1 MIDVPYRVGGLI
13 EFFGRLRVRKIT
25 YSTIMMRHI
34 FNGVVLLVVLAG
46 CSGRQ
51 EFRDGQWRAYL
62 ERKDGNNVVFN
73 FDVKDSA
80 GRKVL
85 YMRNAA
91 ERVEV
96 DSVTVDGDSVFIRFP
111 FFESQLRGALTADGN
126 LEGVWIIHLADSFR
140 AMPFKAFYGEN
151 YRFKGNSSK
160 AFSSAE
166 GRWAAVFRSSN
177 GKDTT
182 LRVGEFSQAGPEV
195 IGTFLDAGGD
205 LRYLQGIMDGDTL
218 RLSTWDGSTH
228 AYYFTALRRGD
239 SLVGGKYYAGPVNYS
254 TWSAVKDSTA
264 HLADEYAITK
274 WKKEVPFGFNFKDLD
289 GRPVSFSDDRFKGKV
304 VLVQIMGSWC
314 PNCLD
319 ETRFLSKFYD
329 EYHNKGVEIV
339 SLAYER
345 STDFDRSAR
354 AVRLFQTGFD
364 VKYPMLITGVT
375 VSDPQKAAKTLPQ
388 LDDIANFPTTIFVN
402 KKGQIERIHTGF
414 SGPGTGEHYEEQKKE
429 IYNEVNHLLA
439 EK

>member
-1 MIDVPYRVGGLI
+1 MIDRM
-13 EFFGRLRVRKIT
+13 
-25 YSTIMMRHI
+25 STILRNVFI
-34 FNGVVLLVVLAG
+34 GAVLMLAQAA
-46 CSGRQ
+46 CTSRP

-73 FDVKDSA
+73 FEVKDRA

-85 YMRNAA
+85 YLRNAG
-91 ERVEV
+91 ERLLV
-96 DSVTVDGDSVFIRFP
+96 DSITLAGDSVFIRMP
-111 FFESQLRGALTADGN
+111 FFESQLRGALTADGDM
-126 LEGVWIIHLADSFR
+126 EGVWIIHLADSFR
-140 AMPFKAFYGEN
+140 AMPFKAIYGED
-151 YRFKGNSSK
+151 YRFKGDSPAKDRASVDV
-160 AFSSAE
+160 
-166 GRWAAVFRSSN
+166 RWAAVFRSSN
-177 GKDTT
+177 GKDTVF
-182 LRVGEFSQAGPEV
+182 RVGEFRQKG
-195 IGTFLDAGGD
+195 INLTGTFLDAGGD
-205 LRYLQGIMDGDTL
+205 LRYLEGIMDGDTL
-218 RLSTWDGSTH
+218 KLSTWDGSTH

-254 TWSAVKDSTA
+254 TWTAVKDSAA
-264 HLADEYAITK
+264 HLEDQYAITK
-274 WKKEVPFGFNFKDLD
+274 WKKDVPFGFSCTDLD
-289 GRPVSFSDDRFKGKV
+289 GHPVSFSDERFKGKV

-345 STDFDRSAR
+345 STDFARSAK
-354 AVRLFQTGFD
+354 AVRLFQQGFD

-375 VSDPQKAAKTLPQ
+375 VGDPQKAAKTLPQ
-388 LDDIANFPTTIFVN
+388 LDNIANFPTTIFVN
-402 KKGQIERIHTGF
+402 KKGQIEKIHTGF

-429 IYNEVNHLLA
+429 FYDQVNEMLA

>member
-1 MIDVPYRVGGLI
+1 
-13 EFFGRLRVRKIT
+13 
-25 YSTIMMRHI
+25 MMRHI

-46 CSGRQ
+46 CSERR

-73 FDVKDSA
+73 FDVKDS
-80 GRKVL
+80 GDRKVL

-96 DSVTVDGDSVFIRFP
+96 DSVTVDGDSVFVRFP

-140 AMPFKAFYGEN
+140 AMPFKAFYGEG
-151 YRFKGNSSK
+151 YRFAGRSGS
-160 AFSSAE
+160 FGSAE

-182 LRVGEFSQAGPEV
+182 FRVGEFRQEGLEV

-218 RLSTWDGSTH
+218 RLSTFDGSTH
-228 AYYFTALRRGD
+228 AYYFTAIRRGD
-239 SLVGGKYYAGPVNYS
+239 SLVEGKYYAGPKNYS
-254 TWSAVKDSTA
+254 TWSAVKDSSA
-264 HLADEYAITK
+264 HLEDEYAITK
-274 WKKEVPFGFNFKDLD
+274 WKKEVPFGFSFKDLD
-289 GRPVSFSDDRFKGKV
+289 GHPVSFGDDRFKGKV

-329 EYHNKGVEIV
+329 QYHNKGVEIV

-354 AVRLFQTGFD
+354 AVRLFQQGFD

-375 VSDPQKAAKTLPQ
+375 VADPQKAAKTLPQ
-388 LDDIANFPTTIFVN
+388 LDDIINFPTTIFVN
-402 KKGQIERIHTGF
+402 RKGQIEKIHTGF

-429 IYNEVNHLLA
+429 FYDEVNDLLG

>member
-1 MIDVPYRVGGLI
+1 ML
-13 EFFGRLRVRKIT
+13 
-25 YSTIMMRHI
+25 RHI
-34 FNGVVLLVVLAG
+34 YFGVVLLMAVSG
-46 CSGRQ
+46 CTERR
-51 EFRDGQWRAYL
+51 EFKDGQWRAEL
-62 ERKDGNNVVFN
+62 ERKDRNNVVFN

-151 YRFKGNSSK
+151 YRFKGNTSK

-177 GKDTT
+177 GRDTT
-182 LRVGEFSQAGPEV
+182 FRVGEFSQEGPEV

-228 AYYFTALRRGD
+228 AYYFTGIRWLMGNIT
-239 SLVGGKYYAGPVNYS
+239 PV
-254 TWSAVKDSTA
+254 
-264 HLADEYAITK
+264 
-274 WKKEVPFGFNFKDLD
+274 
-289 GRPVSFSDDRFKGKV
+289 R
-304 VLVQIMGSWC
+304 
-314 PNCLD
+314 
-319 ETRFLSKFYD
+319 
-329 EYHNKGVEIV
+329 
-339 SLAYER
+339 
-345 STDFDRSAR
+345 
-354 AVRLFQTGFD
+354 
-364 VKYPMLITGVT
+364 
-375 VSDPQKAAKTLPQ
+375 
-388 LDDIANFPTTIFVN
+388 
-402 KKGQIERIHTGF
+402 
-414 SGPGTGEHYEEQKKE
+414 
-429 IYNEVNHLLA
+429 
-439 EK
+439 

>member
-1 MIDVPYRVGGLI
+1 ML
-13 EFFGRLRVRKIT
+13 
-25 YSTIMMRHI
+25 RHI
-34 FNGVVLLVVLAG
+34 YFGVVLLMAVSG
-46 CSGRQ
+46 CTERR
-51 EFRDGQWRAYL
+51 EFKDGQWRAEL
-62 ERKDGNNVVFN
+62 ERKDRNNVVFN

-151 YRFKGNSSK
+151 YRFKGNTSK

-177 GKDTT
+177 GRDTT
-182 LRVGEFSQAGPEV
+182 FRVGEFSQEGPEV

-228 AYYFTALRRGD
+228 AYYFTALKRGD
-239 SLVGGKYYAGPVNYS
+239 SLVDGKYYAGPVNYS
-254 TWSAVKDSTA
+254 TWSAVEDSAA
-264 HLADEYAITK
+264 HVEDEYAITK
-274 WKKEVPFGFNFKDLD
+274 WKKDVPFGFSFKDLD
-289 GRPVSFSDDRFKGKV
+289 GHPVSFGDDRFKGKV

-329 EYHNKGVEIV
+329 QYHNKGVEIV

-354 AVRLFQTGFD
+354 AVRLFQQGFD

-388 LDDIANFPTTIFVN
+388 LDDIINFPTTIFVN
-402 KKGQIERIHTGF
+402 KKGQIEKIHTGF

-429 IYNEVNHLLA
+429 FNDEVNDLLT

>member
-1 MIDVPYRVGGLI
+1 ML
-13 EFFGRLRVRKIT
+13 
-25 YSTIMMRHI
+25 RHI
-34 FNGVVLLVVLAG
+34 YFGVMLLVAVTA
-46 CSGRQ
+46 CTSKP
-51 EFRDGQWRAYL
+51 EFRDGQWRAQL

-73 FDVKDSA
+73 FEVRDS
-80 GRKVL
+80 GGKKVL
-85 YMRNAA
+85 YMRNAG
-91 ERVEV
+91 ERIQV
-96 DSVTVDGDSVFIRFP
+96 DSVSIIGDSVLIRFP

-151 YRFKGNSSK
+151 YRFKGG
-160 AFSSAE
+160 SSAKGQASVD

-177 GKDTT
+177 GKDTVF
-182 LRVGEFSQAGPEV
+182 RVGEFSQNGTDV
-195 IGTFLDAGGD
+195 TGTFLDAGGD
-205 LRYLQGIMDGDTL
+205 LRYLEGIMDGDTMK
-218 RLSTWDGSTH
+218 LSTWDGSTH
-228 AYYFTALRRGD
+228 AYYFTALKRGD

-254 TWSAVKDSTA
+254 TWTAVRDSSA
-264 HLADEYAITK
+264 HLEDEYSITK
-274 WKKEVPFGFNFKDLD
+274 WKKDMPFGFSFKDLD
-289 GRPVSFSDDRFKGKV
+289 GRPVSFSDARFSGKV

-329 EYHNKGVEIV
+329 EYQNKGVEVV

-345 STDFDRSAR
+345 STDFDRSAK
-354 AVRLFQTGFD
+354 AVRLFQQGFG

-388 LDDIANFPTTIFVN
+388 LDDIVNFPTTIFVN
-402 KKGQIERIHTGF
+402 KKGQIEKIHTGF

-429 IYNEVNHLLA
+429 FYDEVNELLA

>member
-1 MIDVPYRVGGLI
+1 MVQKVIAGVL
-13 EFFGRLRVRKIT
+13 
-25 YSTIMMRHI
+25 S
-34 FNGVVLLVVLAG
+34 VVLFAG
-46 CSGRQ
+46 CAERR

-73 FDVKDSA
+73 FDVEDSA

-85 YMRNAA
+85 YIRNAG

-96 DSVTVDGDSVFIRFP
+96 DSILMLGDSVFIRMP

-126 LEGVWIIHLADSFR
+126 MQGVWIIHLADTFR
-140 AMPFKAFYGEN
+140 AMPFKAFYGEGS
-151 YRFKGNSSK
+151 RFTGHHT
-160 AFSSAE
+160 AELSADVD

-177 GKDTT
+177 GKDTVF
-182 LRVGEFSQAGPEV
+182 RVGEFRQKGTDV
-195 IGTFLDAGGD
+195 TGTFLDAGGD
-205 LRYLQGIMDGDTL
+205 LRYLEGIMDGDTL
-218 RLSTWDGSTH
+218 KLSTWDGSTH

-239 SLVGGKYYAGPVNYS
+239 SLVDGKYYAGPVNYS
-254 TWSAVKDSTA
+254 TWTAVKDSAA
-264 HLADEYAITK
+264 HLGDEYAITK
-274 WKKEVPFGFNFKDLD
+274 WKKDMPFAFRFKDLD
-289 GRPVSFSDDRFKGKV
+289 GHPVSFSDARFSGKV

-345 STDFDRSAR
+345 STDFDRSVR
-354 AVRLFQTGFD
+354 AVRLFQKGFD

-375 VSDPQKAAKTLPQ
+375 VGDPQKAAKTLPQ

-402 KKGQIERIHTGF
+402 KKGQIEKIHTGF
-414 SGPGTGEHYEEQKKE
+414 SGPGTGEHYDEQKKDF
-429 IYNEVNHLLA
+429 YDEVKRLLA

>member
-1 MIDVPYRVGGLI
+1 MLRNIFVGA
-13 EFFGRLRVRKIT
+13 
-25 YSTIMMRHI
+25 
-34 FNGVVLLVVLAG
+34 VLLVAAAG
-46 CSGRQ
+46 CSSTP

-62 ERKDGNNVVFN
+62 ERKDGHNIVFN
-73 FDVKDSA
+73 FEVKDSA

-85 YMRNAA
+85 YMRNAG
-91 ERVEV
+91 ERVLV
-96 DSVTVDGDSVFIRFP
+96 DSISVAGDSVSIRFP

-140 AMPFKAFYGEN
+140 AMPFKAMYGED
-151 YRFKGNSSK
+151 YRFTGGDSVEP
-160 AFSSAE
+160 ADVE

-177 GKDTT
+177 GKDTVF
-182 LRVGEFSQAGPEV
+182 RVGEFRQKGAV
-195 IGTFLDAGGD
+195 VTGTFLDAGGD
-205 LRYLQGIMDGDTL
+205 LRYLEGIMEGNTL
-218 RLSTWDGSTH
+218 KLSTFDGSTH
-228 AYYFTALRRGD
+228 AYYFTALKRGD
-239 SLVGGKYYAGPVNYS
+239 SLVGGKYYAGPANYS
-254 TWSAVKDSTA
+254 TWTAMKDSTA
-264 HLADEYAITK
+264 HLEDQYAITK
-274 WKKEVPFGFNFKDLD
+274 WKKEMPFGFSFKDLD
-289 GRPVSFSDDRFKGKV
+289 GNTVSFGDDRFSGKV

-345 STDFDRSAR
+345 STDFARSQK
-354 AVRLFQTGFD
+354 AVRAFQQGFD

-375 VSDPQKAAKTLPQ
+375 VTDPQKAAKTLPQ
-388 LDDIANFPTTIFVN
+388 LDNIANFPTTIFVN
-402 KKGQIERIHTGF
+402 KKGQIEKIHTGF

-429 IYNEVNHLLA
+429 FYDQVNEMLA

>member
-1 MIDVPYRVGGLI
+1 ML
-13 EFFGRLRVRKIT
+13 
-25 YSTIMMRHI
+25 RHI
-34 FNGVVLLVVLAG
+34 YFGVVLLMAVSG
-46 CSGRQ
+46 CTERR
-51 EFRDGQWRAYL
+51 EFKDGQWRAEL
-62 ERKDGNNVVFN
+62 ERKDRNNVVFN

-151 YRFKGNSSK
+151 YRFKGNTSK

-177 GKDTT
+177 GRDTT
-182 LRVGEFSQAGPEV
+182 FRVGEFSQEGPEV

-239 SLVGGKYYAGPVNYS
+239 SLVDGKYYAGPVNYS
-254 TWSAVKDSTA
+254 TWSAVEDSAA
-264 HLADEYAITK
+264 HVEDEYAITK
-274 WKKEVPFGFNFKDLD
+274 WKKDVPFGFSFKDLD
-289 GRPVSFSDDRFKGKV
+289 GHPVSFGDDRFKGKV

-329 EYHNKGVEIV
+329 QYHNKGVEIV

-354 AVRLFQTGFD
+354 AVRLFQQGFD

-388 LDDIANFPTTIFVN
+388 LDDIINFPTTIFVN
-402 KKGQIERIHTGF
+402 KKGQIEKIHTGF

-429 IYNEVNHLLA
+429 FNDEVNDLLT

>member
-1 MIDVPYRVGGLI
+1 
-13 EFFGRLRVRKIT
+13 
-25 YSTIMMRHI
+25 MMRNI
-34 FNGVVLLVVLAG
+34 FSGVVLLVVLAG
-46 CSGRQ
+46 CSGRR
-51 EFRDGQWRAYL
+51 EFRDGKWRAYL
-62 ERKDGNNVVFN
+62 ERKDGNNIVFN
-73 FDVKDSA
+73 FDVEDSA
-80 GRKVL
+80 GRKVF
-85 YMRNAA
+85 YMRNAT
-91 ERVEV
+91 ERVKV

-126 LEGVWIIHLADSFR
+126 LQGAWIIHLADSFR
-140 AMPFKAFYGEN
+140 AMPFKAFYGED
-151 YRFKGNSSK
+151 YRFKGD
-160 AFSSAE
+160 SSAKGFGSAQ

-177 GKDTT
+177 GKDTVF
-182 LRVGEFSQAGPEV
+182 RVGEFRQKGTDV
-195 IGTFLDAGGD
+195 TGTFLDAGGD
-205 LRYLQGIMDGDTL
+205 LRYLEGIMDGDTL
-218 RLSTWDGSTH
+218 KLSTWDGSTH
-228 AYYFTALRRGD
+228 AYYFTALRHGD

-254 TWSAVKDSTA
+254 TWSAVEDSTA
-264 HLADEYAITK
+264 HLQDEYAITK
-274 WKKEVPFGFNFKDLD
+274 WKKDVPFGFSFKDLD
-289 GRPVSFSDDRFKGKV
+289 GRPVSFSDARFSGKV

-388 LDDIANFPTTIFVN
+388 LDDIVNFPTTIFVN
-402 KKGQIERIHTGF
+402 KKGQIEKIHTGF
-414 SGPGTGEHYEEQKKE
+414 SGPGTGDHYAEQKKE
-429 IYNEVNHLLA
+429 IYDEVNNLLA